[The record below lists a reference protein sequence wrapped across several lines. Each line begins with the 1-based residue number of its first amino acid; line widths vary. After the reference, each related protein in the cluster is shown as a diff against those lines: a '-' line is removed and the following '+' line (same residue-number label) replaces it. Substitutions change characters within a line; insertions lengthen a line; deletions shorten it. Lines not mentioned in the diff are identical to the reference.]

1 MNSLTS
7 SSEEAALWGRC
18 LRVSLSVVICGGMLI
33 FAFVAAVDPYDSG
46 RFGWLGIHGVD
57 DRAAALADASRAR
70 DPQFDSAIISNST
83 GQRLSPAELS
93 QATGLHFAQ
102 LASPGAD
109 PHAQLAILDFFIRHH
124 RSIGAVVVVADIP
137 WCTHDPAIPPGNPF
151 PFWLY
156 DDNNTLEYAG
166 RIFSW
171 RGIGHAIKRVEL
183 GLGWPRRNPVDGSF
197 NYEEHFPPNKHPV
210 AVPRTAQPMFTG
222 KIDDPFPIAKLLAG
236 EIKKLPADA
245 ALVLMVPPTFYTI
258 VPEPG
263 SREAAEQQACN
274 AALQSIVAG
283 RPHSEFINYR
293 VDNVLT
299 RNPENFVDLIH
310 YRLII
315 ARKIQEGIAA
325 SIRQGGAAK
334 VVF

>member
-7 SSEEAALWGRC
+7 SSEEASWGRC
-18 LRVSLSVVICGGMLI
+18 LRLFAGVVVFGGALI

-83 GQRLSPAELS
+83 GQRLSPVELS

-109 PHAQLAILDFFIRHH
+109 PHAQLAILDFFIRNH

-137 WCTHDPAIPPGNPF
+137 WCMHQSTMPPGGNPF

-156 DDNNTLEYAG
+156 GENNTLEYAG

-171 RGIGHAIKRVEL
+171 RGIEHAIQRVKL
-183 GLGWPRRNPVDGSF
+183 GLGRPRRNPIDGSF
-197 NYEEHFPPNKHPV
+197 NYEEHFPPNRHPA
-210 AVPRTAQPMFTG
+210 AVPPAPQPVFTG
-222 KIDDPFPIAKLLAG
+222 KIDDPFPIVKLLAG
-236 EIKKLPADA
+236 EIKKLPAGA
-245 ALVLMVPPTFYTI
+245 AVVLMVPPTFYTI
-258 VPEPG
+258 VPQPG
-263 SREAAEQQACN
+263 SRDAAEQQACD
-274 AALQSIVAG
+274 AALRSIIAG
-283 RPHSEFINYR
+283 RPHSKFIDYR
-293 VDNVLT
+293 VDNALT

-310 YRLII
+310 YRLAI
-315 ARKIQEGIAA
+315 ARGIQQGIVAGIRLGHAA
-325 SIRQGGAAK
+325 RI
-334 VVF
+334 VF